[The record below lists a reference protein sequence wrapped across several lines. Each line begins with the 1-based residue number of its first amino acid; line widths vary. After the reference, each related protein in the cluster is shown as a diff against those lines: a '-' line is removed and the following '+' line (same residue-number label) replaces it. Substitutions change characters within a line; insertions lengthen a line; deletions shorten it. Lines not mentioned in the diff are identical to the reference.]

1 MHIQTYLCTVSF
13 FKKKEEEEEEDVCMR
28 RGVSLSRPSWP

>member
-28 RGVSLSRPSWP
+28 RGVSLSRE